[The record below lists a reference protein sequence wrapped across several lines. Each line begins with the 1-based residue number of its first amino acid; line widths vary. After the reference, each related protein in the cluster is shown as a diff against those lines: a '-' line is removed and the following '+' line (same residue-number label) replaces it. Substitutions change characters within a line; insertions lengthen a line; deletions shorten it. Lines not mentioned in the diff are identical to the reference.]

1 MFGNAKPERKL
12 AVCTGL
18 VELSGP
24 ERAEILAVLAMDDI
38 EGVAHGAAKALTNVH
53 TENFLAALA
62 REDAAPQLV
71 QYCAANLSGE
81 VGIADALVKNA
92 LCPASALVKAAKRM
106 STASIQLLLD
116 NLERLVSSPAL
127 VDALAAAPNAN
138 PEQKS
143 LLGELQ
149 KSAEAGDLKDAAD
162 APATA
167 DEDPAKRKTLLERLA
182 QMNVLERVKLALIGG
197 REERIV
203 LIRDSNKVVQ
213 RSVLQS
219 PRLTEA
225 EVESFASMTT
235 LTMEILRIVAHN
247 RLWMK
252 NYTIVK
258 NLIFNSKTPLDIT
271 MHQLARLTPRDL
283 KILSTSKSVPETL
296 RSTAAKMIA
305 KRNQKPE

>member
-1 MFGNAKPERKL
+1 LFGNPNPERKL

-38 EGVAHGAAKALTNVH
+38 EGVAQGAAKALTNVH

-62 REDAAPQLV
+62 QEDAAPQLM
-71 QYCAANLSGE
+71 QYCAANLAGQPG
-81 VGIADALVKNA
+81 VADALVKNVS
-92 LCPASALVKAAKRM
+92 CPASALVKAAKQM

-127 VDALAAAPNAN
+127 VGALAAAPNAN
-138 PEQKS
+138 PEQKN
-143 LLGELQ
+143 LLAELQ
-149 KSAEAGDLKDAAD
+149 KSAQEAGELKDAAD
-162 APATA
+162 ATA

-182 QMNVLERVKLALIGG
+182 KMNVLERVKLALTGG

-203 LIRDSNKVVQ
+203 LIRDPNKVVQ

-219 PRLTEA
+219 PRLTES

-235 LTMEILRIVAHN
+235 LTMEILRIIAHG

-271 MHQLARLTPRDL
+271 MHQVARLTPRDL

-296 RSTAAKMIA
+296 RSTAAKMIT

>member
-1 MFGNAKPERKL
+1 M
-12 AVCTGL
+12 CTGGVSL
-18 VELSGP
+18 NEV
-24 ERAEILAVLAMDDI
+24 ERAEILAVLAMDEI
-38 EGVAHGAAKALTNVH
+38 EGVAQGAAQALMKVTA
-53 TENFLAALA
+53 ENFVAALQ
-62 REDAAPQLV
+62 RPDAAPALLQH
-71 QYCAANLSGE
+71 CAANLGGAP
-81 VGIADALVKNA
+81 GIADALAQNA
-92 LCPASALVKAAKRM
+92 SCPAKLLEKIASRISTTGIQAL
-106 STASIQLLLD
+106 LE
-116 NLERLVSSPAL
+116 NLERLASSAPL
-127 VDALAAAPNAN
+127 IDALAASPNAN

-143 LLGELQ
+143 LLAELRKTALEAGELTETVDA
-149 KSAEAGDLKDAAD
+149 AEA
-162 APATA
+162 
-167 DEDPAKRKTLLERLA
+167 DPAKRRTLLERLA
-182 QMNVLERVKLALIGG
+182 KMNVLERVKLALTGG

-235 LTMEILRIVAHN
+235 LTMEILRIIAHN

-252 NYTIVK
+252 NYSIVK

-296 RSTAAKMIA
+296 RSTAAKMIV